1 MPKPEV
7 MDRTSG
13 FLKKNLETLPYKK
26 RLEYL
31 NQKLRG
37 IIQHAYKHSIA
48 FKNKMDA
55 VRLKPKDIQ
64 TIKDLEK
71 IPITKKADLV
81 ELQKKNPPFGGFEGI
96 PISELKRIYVSPG
109 PICEPGEMEYNEL
122 GWAQGMYAGGFRPG
136 DIVINTFSYH
146 MVPFALH
153 MVDNSLQRIGCVVI
167 PTGVGNTE
175 QQVNILRNF
184 KATGYCGTPS
194 FLLNIGE
201 KAAEMGVDL
210 KNDLNLKVGFVAA
223 EMLPESLRISL
234 EEKFGMIIRQT
245 YGTADVGC
253 LGYECMKKSGMHIPD
268 DKIVEIVDPDT
279 GKQLGPGKTGEIVAT
294 SFNKVYPLIRF
305 GTGDLSIVTETP
317 CPCGRTSP
325 RLIKILGR
333 VDQVTKVRGLFV
345 HPGQAEEVASRYP
358 QIEKYQ
364 VVVTRKEHKDEMIF
378 RIELKE
384 EVSHPEKLKEEIE
397 KTIRDVIKVRGN
409 VEFIPRGTL
418 LEGARKID
426 DQRSWE

>member
-325 RLIKILGR
+325 RLMKILGR

-364 VVVTRKEHKDEMIF
+364 VVVTRKEHKDEMTF

-384 EVSHPEKLKEEIE
+384 EPPQPEMLKDEI
-397 KTIRDVIKVRGN
+397 KRAIRDVIKIRGD